1 MFRNAL
7 FCHKAGTRTVAKY
20 NLKRMEVSAEVQLPS
35 AGVAN
40 TFPYQ
45 FGLNSDIDLAVDE
58 LGVYFAVNPTMHQ
71 NNALSIKFHHN
82 KNNHKHIL
90 AIKTLTLCD
99 VDRGKQN
106 VSNFAKREF
115 YRCFTESN

>member
-58 LGVYFAVNPTMHQ
+58 LGVYFANNQPNNP
-71 NNALSIKFHHN
+71 A
-82 KNNHKHIL
+82 
-90 AIKTLTLCD
+90 
-99 VDRGKQN
+99 
-106 VSNFAKREF
+106 E
-115 YRCFTESN
+115 